1 MGAIEGAVRVVRDC
15 VGVCP
20 GDWVVIVTDT
30 RRPPNVAQQ
39 LFLACQQLG
48 VHGVQLLFDG
58 NLPAGILPTPL
69 EAAIESADV
78 VFAVT
83 THTLGYAPVTGRCI
97 RRGGRVVTMT
107 EAPEDFL
114 SNPALGADFAG
125 LKERVV
131 AVQAAF
137 DRGCDVRVCAP
148 GGTDLRFQIQG
159 RQSSC
164 CLGTCREPG
173 VMAAVPDME
182 VYIAPLEGSAEGT
195 LVADLSGTG
204 LGMLEEPIEIS
215 VSEGRA
221 VDIRGGRQAGCL
233 AERIRSVSGG
243 DVLAEF
249 AIGLNPDAKPCGSI
263 VIDEGVYGTGHF
275 AFGSNTGFGGKN
287 SCPQHLDLV
296 YLRPTI
302 WLDGQLFMKDGA
314 LC

>member
-1 MGAIEGAVRVVRDC
+1 M
-15 VGVCP
+15 
-20 GDWVVIVTDT
+20 
-30 RRPPNVAQQ
+30 
-39 LFLACQQLG
+39 
-48 VHGVQLLFDG
+48 
-58 NLPAGILPTPL
+58 
-69 EAAIESADV
+69 
-78 VFAVT
+78 
-83 THTLGYAPVTGRCI
+83 
-97 RRGGRVVTMT
+97 VTMT

-302 WLDGQLFMKDGA
+302 WLYGQLFMKDGA